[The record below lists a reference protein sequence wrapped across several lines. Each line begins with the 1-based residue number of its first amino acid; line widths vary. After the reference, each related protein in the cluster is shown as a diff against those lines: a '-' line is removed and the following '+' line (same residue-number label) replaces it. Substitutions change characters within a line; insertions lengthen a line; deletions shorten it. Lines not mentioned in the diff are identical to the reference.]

1 MPFIYPNIY
10 ALNIQLIR
18 TVMLHAALGIKLY
31 LSCRVKSLRII
42 CGRADLRLLGYK
54 PMCILLRYRVPVSWT
69 ESSWCNLQVLDKLRV
84 EKSFLSVN
92 HIYDCG
98 CVIKFLLLRNCLADW
113 SQILCGAS
121 MGWENESLYNWSKAY
136 DQDGRHAHIW

>member
-18 TVMLHAALGIKLY
+18 TVTLHAALGIKLY

-54 PMCILLRYRVPVSWT
+54 PMRRILLRYRVPVSWT
-69 ESSWCNLQVLDKLRV
+69 ESSWYNLHVLEKLRV
-84 EKSFLSVN
+84 EKSFPSVN

-98 CVIKFLLLRNCLADW
+98 CVIKFIVDGWVGWWCWVSSTA
-113 SQILCGAS
+113 GAS
-121 MGWENESLYNWSKAY
+121 YYFG
-136 DQDGRHAHIW
+136 IW